1 MLLQSIKE
9 WEIKK
14 DNTSTDQLTK
24 AILLSVIYIAK
35 SLLLQKALLLP
46 WVCQLITHL
55 DGYMMHRCVHMKLGT
70 VLYCKGGDV
79 PVALSWALSASQPL
93 N

>member
-9 WEIKK
+9 WEITK

-24 AILLSVIYIAK
+24 AILLSVIYVAK

-46 WVCQLITHL
+46 WVYELFLNAYGFQSTDDIKSIILE
-55 DGYMMHRCVHMKLGT
+55 V
-70 VLYCKGGDV
+70 GD
-79 PVALSWALSASQPL
+79 SNTQYSFR
-93 N
+93 